1 MNVLILGASGFVGRK
16 LLDRLAQDGK
26 LNDQPIAVLTCADA
40 VELQDLPDPG
50 EGTNTAIRAVQ
61 VDITDP
67 NSVQELLQNRPRV
80 IFHLAAV
87 VSGQAE
93 SDFVS
98 IVCV

>member
-1 MNVLILGASGFVGRK
+1 MNVLLLGASGFVGRK
-16 LLDRLAQDGK
+16 LLARLVQDGK
-26 LNDQPIAVLTCADA
+26 LNGDQPIGVLTCADA
-40 VELQDLPDPG
+40 VELQDLPDKS
-50 EGTNTAIRAVQ
+50 ECTELTLRAVQ

-67 NSVQELLQNRPRV
+67 ESVQELLQNRPSV

-98 IVCV
+98 I